1 MAGEFRF
8 RFGIGFLAGV
18 YGLGAGFKFASARFD
33 REREG
38 RREGVRER
46 GQEGGVYG
54 VTCFLHRNSLRRIH
68 VKKMTEN
75 TWTLFPNLS
84 LSLSLTHTRDTPG

>member
-46 GQEGGVYG
+46 GQEGGG
-54 VTCFLHRNSLRRIH
+54 
-68 VKKMTEN
+68 
-75 TWTLFPNLS
+75 
-84 LSLSLTHTRDTPG
+84 